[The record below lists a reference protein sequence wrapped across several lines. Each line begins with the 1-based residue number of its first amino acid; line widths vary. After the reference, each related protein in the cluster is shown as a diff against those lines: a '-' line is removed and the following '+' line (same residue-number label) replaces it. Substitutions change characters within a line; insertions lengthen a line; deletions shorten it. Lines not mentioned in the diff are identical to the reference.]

1 MLPLQCQPAHIN
13 QRGRRGLTGI
23 LMWRIMFL
31 FHLNSN
37 SMQQT
42 GSYYAILTW
51 IKILTLQKIPY
62 GKDLPAK
69 ARQVTGFQQ

>member
-1 MLPLQCQPAHIN
+1 
-13 QRGRRGLTGI
+13 
-23 LMWRIMFL
+23 MFL